1 LSIWLWGRPGFC
13 ICGGGKES
21 NFKTDI
27 PKHLYNTISSFQLM
41 PKKEIPRNRLIKI
54 FDDFSPIRI
63 KYKDIFDMKG
73 LYESLQEWLSERDWN
88 DPEDKVDHW
97 ETYYSER
104 IDRSGSKEIVIQWRL
119 EKPAPK
125 AQYLYYY
132 LDIDFHCLA
141 LSNVEVMKEGRK
153 MKVNKGEVEITIRA
167 FIEEKYKQEFEK
179 QIFLKH
185 IKEIFADKMYS
196 YITEQRKKELYQEM
210 YELQNFI
217 KQWFKLKRYLPY
229 EETKSFFPS
238 SAWPSHLRE
247 E

>member
-1 LSIWLWGRPGFC
+1 MLC
-13 ICGGGKES
+13 
-21 NFKTDI
+21 TYDI
-27 PKHLYNTISSFQLM
+27 PKHLYSIISSFLLM
-41 PKKEIPRNRLIKI
+41 PKKEIPKNRLISI
-54 FDDFSPIRI
+54 FPQFSPIRI

-73 LYESLQEWLSERDWN
+73 FYESLREWLKEHEWK
-88 DPEDKVDHW
+88 DPEEKLDHW
-97 ETYYSER
+97 ETYYGER
-104 IDRSGSKEIVIQWRL
+104 IDRSGAKEIWVQWRP

-125 AQYLYYY
+125 AQYLHYYV
-132 LDIDFHCLA
+132 DIDFHCLA
-141 LSNVEVMKEGRK
+141 LIATEIVKEGRK

-179 QIFLKH
+179 NKFLKQ
-185 IKEIFADKMYS
+185 IKELFADKMYT